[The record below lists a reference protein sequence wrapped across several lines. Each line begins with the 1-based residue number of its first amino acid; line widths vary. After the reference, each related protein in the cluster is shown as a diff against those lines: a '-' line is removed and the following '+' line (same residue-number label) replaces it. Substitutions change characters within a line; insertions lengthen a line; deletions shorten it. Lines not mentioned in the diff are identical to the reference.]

1 MKQKSLIDYLDENLD
16 QIDFDGALEWK
27 WNKKNRSFILGM
39 EFYIENNSNREI
51 IDSNDMKSVEPIIDF
66 YDEILLFDKTK
77 EIKFNKDDFLACL
90 SFNGKKGW
98 TKGKADAFL
107 DVLQDTLDN
116 GESDLMDFVNDE
128 KIETFNLNWN
138 MDEFK
143 KQLEKND
150 DDNEILPYPKF

>member
-77 EIKFNKDDFLACL
+77 EIKFNKDDFLVCL
-90 SFNGKKGW
+90 PFNGKKGW
-98 TKGKADAFL
+98 TKGEADAFL